1 MSEYSRP
8 YAIHSDEECER
19 LELQARLANIEGHLR
34 YLPVSPRDRVLD
46 AGCGSGSMSRL
57 IARTYP
63 QADVVGVDLRERY
76 LDFARSRAS
85 AEDIRNLTFRSAD
98 VFALPFADAT
108 FDVVWTKYLLQ
119 WLKEPRRAL
128 KELTR
133 VVRPWGT
140 YCFVRLRWLRG

>member
-1 MSEYSRP
+1 
-8 YAIHSDEECER
+8 
-19 LELQARLANIEGHLR
+19 
-34 YLPVSPRDRVLD
+34 
-46 AGCGSGSMSRL
+46 MSRL

-119 WLKEPRRAL
+119 WLKEPKRAL